1 MKPAVLEDAG
11 GFFGAI
17 PVAPKNVRTA
27 HDDLIVFGELHFD
40 SGNRSAH
47 VTGLDRHARI
57 IERADAGGFGESIRL
72 QNGNAEH
79 QEKLL
84 RLRSERRGTADQR
97 AKVRAESVANLPKD
111 EHAAKGEPQCIVY
124 TAASDVQPLP
134 SGTRFQKQRTD

>member
-1 MKPAVLEDAG
+1 MSNQVSTLNRLPSHNVLY
-11 GFFGAI
+11 
-17 PVAPKNVRTA
+17 
-27 HDDLIVFGELHFD
+27 VFCKHHIY
-40 SGNRSAH
+40 SANRSAH
-47 VTGLDRHARI
+47 ETGPDRHARL
-57 IERADAGGFGESIRL
+57 IERADASGFGESIRL
-72 QNGNAEH
+72 QNGNPEH